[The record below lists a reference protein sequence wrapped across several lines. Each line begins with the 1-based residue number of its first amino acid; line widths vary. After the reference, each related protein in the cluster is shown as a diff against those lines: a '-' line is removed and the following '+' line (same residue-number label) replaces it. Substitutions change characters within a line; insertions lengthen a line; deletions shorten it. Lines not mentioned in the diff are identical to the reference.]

1 MPLLMELTPLHFVDL
16 RFAKLYSFPFVADS
30 HARFILVIIHLEMNV
45 DKNSVSV
52 ADTLFV
58 VIRNMY

>member
-1 MPLLMELTPLHFVDL
+1 MPPLMEL
-16 RFAKLYSFPFVADS
+16 AKLYSFPFVAIS
-30 HARFILVIIHLEMNV
+30 HARFIILIHLEMNV

-52 ADTLFV
+52 VDTLFV